1 MKKLFF
7 GLLLA
12 ILTTSLYSQSIQGKV
27 IDVSQAE
34 GYVQSISLSKRTVRN
49 SPIGEQKIGVGS
61 LIGEREFILTGPGT
75 IATILVDDLKIKIKP
90 LSIVQLWSAYISES
104 KVREIWNLYQGE
116 IGVDLET
123 KKEDSKVAF
132 NTKNGNSILI
142 TGTSFTLTSTGLV
155 KLKTGSVSFFDRN
168 FFKDREND
176 FERAAKTKPLGE
188 LKGGQIGDGRGAPI
202 NDPEFTPGVKPKEPV
217 IFTPIENKKP
227 EGGDKKDPPP
237 EEHNQFALPPEK
249 KRPMID
255 NKPGKKGSPPNNG
268 KPGKEPADP
277 RK

>member
-12 ILTTSLYSQSIQGKV
+12 ILTTSLYSQSIQGEV

-34 GYVQSISLSKRTVRN
+34 GYVQSTSLSKRTVRN

-61 LIGEREFILTGPGT
+61 LIREREFILTGPGT
-75 IATILVDDLKIKIKP
+75 IATIQVDDLKIKIKP
-90 LSIVQLWSAYISES
+90 LSIVQLWSAYINES
-104 KVREIWNLYQGE
+104 KVREIWNLDQGE

-168 FFKDREND
+168 FFKDHEND

-202 NDPEFTPGVKPKEPV
+202 NDPEFKPSVKPKEPV

-227 EGGDKKDPPP
+227 EEDDKKDPPP
-237 EEHNQFALPPEK
+237 EKHDQFALPPEK
-249 KRPMID
+249 KRPMLN
-255 NKPGKKGSPPNNG
+255 NKPDKKGPPPNNG
-268 KPGKEPADP
+268 KPGKKPAGP